1 MDGDGLE
8 ERGEGRGEGSLS
20 RVPMIKARF
29 DHHLR
34 EHPPLI
40 RPSGTFLAPQS
51 RRHPWRLPA
60 CSPKGRRISSRSTT
74 LTDSRSTRD

>member
-40 RPSGTFLAPQS
+40 RPSGTF
-51 RRHPWRLPA
+51 
-60 CSPKGRRISSRSTT
+60 SPKGRRISSRSTT